1 MSPSDLALCVVR
13 GAHLLGL
20 ALAARSLSP
29 EPLPPASLPLAA
41 LGSVFL
47 FTAIGVGALAFR
59 RFMETRAATAAAVLA
74 FVAIATAL
82 VCSFIYRGPAAPL
95 ARGAPLVAVPAWG
108 ALAAAASTAGG
119 RWLGSSFKYKR
130 MSAATLV
137 LAIGA
142 KLLVDA
148 APFLGS
154 TERMWRAAAKRAPD
168 HELAVT
174 EAGRLLLGRDRV
186 GDARKLADRCLEARP
201 TACACLAL
209 RAEVASR
216 AAEPVEA
223 VRTARAAADACR
235 H

>member
-13 GAHLLGL
+13 AAHLLGL
-20 ALAARSLSP
+20 ALVPRALSP
-29 EPLPPASLPLAA
+29 EPPPPSSLSLAA
-41 LGSVFL
+41 LGSVAL
-47 FTAIGVGALAFR
+47 FAAIGVGALAFR
-59 RFMETRAATAAAVLA
+59 RFMATRDATAAAALA
-74 FVAIATAL
+74 LVAVATAL

-108 ALAAAASTAGG
+108 ALASAASAAGG
-119 RWLGSSFKYKR
+119 RWLGSSFKHKR
-130 MSAATLV
+130 MTAATVV
-137 LAIGA
+137 LAVGV
-142 KLLVDA
+142 KLLLDA

-186 GDARKLADRCLEARP
+186 EDARKLAERCLEARP

-209 RAEVASR
+209 RADVAARASEPAESLR
-216 AAEPVEA
+216 AA
-223 VRTARAAADACR
+223 RSAADACR